1 MKAFSQN
8 FKKDAKAILEA
19 APDLYLIL
27 CPKLNIVGVSDAY
40 LKATMVSR
48 EEILGRYIFDVFPDN
63 PNDTSATG
71 VNNFRHSLNRVLK
84 DKICDAIAIQKY
96 DIRCSGGEV
105 LELT

>member
-71 VNNFRHSLNRVLK
+71 VNNFRHSLNRVFK
-84 DKICDAIAIQKY
+84 DKVCDAIAIQKY
-96 DIRCSGGEV
+96 DIRCSGG
-105 LELT
+105 